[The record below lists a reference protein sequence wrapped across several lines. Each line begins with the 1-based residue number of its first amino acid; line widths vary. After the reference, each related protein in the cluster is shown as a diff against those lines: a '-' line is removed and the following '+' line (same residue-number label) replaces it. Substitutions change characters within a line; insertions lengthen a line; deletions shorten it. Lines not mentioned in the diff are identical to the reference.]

1 MKVSSRRNIVI
12 FLIIIALLSLP
23 LKLYT
28 IDFSLPQIVDNLLF
42 ILRGISISQG
52 TYAESPFKTNGY
64 PLLLSPF
71 FLLFDPNDYLGYV
84 NITRILNIVISSVI
98 IFPIYFLS
106 RKFFDEKFSYLTAIF
121 FAFQPQFNYVTGLG
135 MSEPLFILVL
145 VLAFYFFLNKN
156 STVSIYFSFL
166 LVGLLWWTKMQGIIF
181 IIPFLICHFILYRNT
196 RNFVVCILIFLIVVS
211 PILILR
217 YNQYENPVFFSG
229 FHGAS
234 KERYLPSQEE
244 YKDFFPISSKNLLN
258 AWGTLSVPYLIFLFP
273 LGMLFSLRIKNNR
286 KNFLSNWI
294 ILVLTLAPMLVQY
307 FTWPS
312 ARPLYHIYPF
322 LMIFSVLA
330 VQTIIENN
338 FKPFTAKQKK
348 ILIILLLCF
357 VVISS
362 VLVTH
367 GVDRFGYGK
376 QDPIEINEIRDYSKF
391 LINNLDGKLF
401 WSKGVS
407 FEWLNVVLVE
417 ESDGVFKTYK
427 INPSSDIEVYKF
439 GYFKEINP
447 GNLSLADF
455 ISGNSVEE
463 IISKGEKL
471 GLKYI
476 SVGERN
482 DRHFFNQ
489 VYSNEEEFEYLNK
502 IFDSNEKGFQKYK
515 VKAFEID
522 YKKFH
527 ELKQ

>member
-1 MKVSSRRNIVI
+1 
-12 FLIIIALLSLP
+12 
-23 LKLYT
+23 
-28 IDFSLPQIVDNLLF
+28 
-42 ILRGISISQG
+42 
-52 TYAESPFKTNGY
+52 
-64 PLLLSPF
+64 
-71 FLLFDPNDYLGYV
+71 
-84 NITRILNIVISSVI
+84 
-98 IFPIYFLS
+98 
-106 RKFFDEKFSYLTAIF
+106 
-121 FAFQPQFNYVTGLG
+121 
-135 MSEPLFILVL
+135 
-145 VLAFYFFLNKN
+145 
-156 STVSIYFSFL
+156 
-166 LVGLLWWTKMQGIIF
+166 
-181 IIPFLICHFILYRNT
+181 
-196 RNFVVCILIFLIVVS
+196 
-211 PILILR
+211 
-217 YNQYENPVFFSG
+217 
-229 FHGAS
+229 
-234 KERYLPSQEE
+234 
-244 YKDFFPISSKNLLN
+244 
-258 AWGTLSVPYLIFLFP
+258 
-273 LGMLFSLRIKNNR
+273 
-286 KNFLSNWI
+286 
-294 ILVLTLAPMLVQY
+294 
-307 FTWPS
+307 
-312 ARPLYHIYPF
+312 
-322 LMIFSVLA
+322 MIFSVLA

-407 FEWLNVVLVE
+407 VVWLNIGMIE
-417 ESDGVFKTYK
+417 ESNGAFKTYK
-427 INPSSDIEVYKF
+427 INPNSDIEVYKF
-439 GYFKEINP
+439 DYFKEINP
-447 GNLSLADF
+447 GNLSLAGF